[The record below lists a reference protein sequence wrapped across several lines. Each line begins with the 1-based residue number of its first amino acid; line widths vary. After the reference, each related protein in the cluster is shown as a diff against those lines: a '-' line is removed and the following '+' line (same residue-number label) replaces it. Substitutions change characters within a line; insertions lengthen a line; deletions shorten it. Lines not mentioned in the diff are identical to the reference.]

1 MALITWTKESFGTN
15 VSEPDQ
21 QHQTLFDMLNK
32 LNDTV
37 SGGDRKAVG
46 EQLDGLIAFV
56 AKHFE
61 MEEKLM
67 QQHSYPSYAG
77 HKAEH
82 DKLVQTC
89 VDLQKKFHAGE
100 AEITAETA
108 AFVADWLKD
117 HIPNIDKQYGP
128 FFNEKG
134 IN

>member
-1 MALITWTKESFGTN
+1 MALITWTKEGFGTN

-21 QHQTLFDMLNK
+21 QHQTLFDMLNA

-37 SGGDRKAVG
+37 SGGDRQTIG
-46 EQLDGLIAFV
+46 QQLDGLIAFV

-61 MEEKLM
+61 TEENLM
-67 QQHSYPSYAG
+67 QQHGYPSYAG

-100 AEITAETA
+100 AEITAETT
-108 AFVADWLKD
+108 AFVADWLKS
-117 HIPNIDKQYGP
+117 HIPSIDKQYGP

-134 IN
+134 VN

>member
-1 MALITWTKESFGTN
+1 MPLITWTKEAFGTN

-21 QHQTLFDMLNK
+21 QHQTLFDMLNT
-32 LNDTV
+32 LNNTV
-37 SGGDRKAVG
+37 SGGNRKTVG
-46 EQLDGLIAFV
+46 EQLDALIAFV

-89 VDLQKKFHAGE
+89 VDLQKKFHAGQ
-100 AEITAETA
+100 AEITAETT
-108 AFVADWLKD
+108 AFVADWLKS
-117 HIPNIDKQYGP
+117 HIPAIDKPYGP
-128 FFNEKG
+128 FFNGKG
-134 IN
+134 VK